1 MKSQDSSRCGRC
13 GATFGDGLLDG
24 LCRRCLLLGALSD
37 ESEFPS
43 APPLWEPVPEAIRTL
58 GDYVLAEEIGRGGMG
73 VVYRAR
79 QRTLDREVAVK
90 VLLGGAFAGIA
101 AEARFRGEMLAAGRL
116 NHPGIV
122 AVHDV
127 GQQAGQW
134 YLVMEWVEGEDLSS
148 CVARG
153 VLHATEAARIGESVA
168 RAVQHAHE
176 RGVLHRDLKPSN
188 ILLDASGRCR
198 VTDFGLAKRLDVVE
212 ESTTL
217 TGQVLGSPGYLS
229 PEQAAG
235 SRSGG
240 GLGPATDVYGLGATL
255 YFTVTGRPPFV
266 GAGVAETLEWVRT
279 MDPVAPRVLNPAIPR
294 DLETIV
300 MRCLQREAGRRYRS
314 LEEVADDLRRFQAGE
329 PILARP
335 VGGWERTWLWARRK
349 PLAAAVVLLGV
360 MLAVGGP
367 TAAWQVNRLRLAA
380 ESLSRE
386 NRHRLAASRAAT
398 GMRIVEEGAGLEALP
413 WLVDALRIDL
423 GDPAAERIH
432 RLRLGILAS
441 RLPVLEQIWPLEEP
455 LRESWVAADGR
466 TLITWHGVTQDAVGP
481 ALWAWALDSGQSVEL
496 ARPPGRA
503 GLALAVA
510 HDRSALAVP
519 ESGRVRLRW
528 RQGTNVLAADVPLD
542 ARATAGRFS
551 ADAKRFAVGTERGEV
566 VVHRV
571 QEPPVEIG
579 RWTFTNAIDHIRFS
593 TDGNKLLVRMGG
605 AYARVLDLGT
615 GRVTRNVGRKHPVT
629 AAVLS
634 PDGTDVLVATSD
646 GQADIWSLFR
656 NVRRFEVSGEPGVTA
671 AAWAPGGDVVATAV
685 RGGRVRIW
693 TALGRRMVSP
703 ALSHPT
709 AVEEIHFLPD
719 GVRVVTIDSAR
730 MVRIWRLPTPW
741 IQVSREAVD
750 DDIAD
755 SARETLR
762 ADALPIE
769 LHGESN
775 GVSWTADV
783 LEEGRVRLRTREGI
797 VLWISETFRAPIR
810 ALSAEGDRLKIELA
824 GGGSHSVRVVRED
837 RATEELE
844 RWATMV
850 SGWRLGADAER
861 EALRAEE
868 LLETWRQRQRR

>member
-1 MKSQDSSRCGRC
+1 MTPHASSRCGRC
-13 GATFGDGLLDG
+13 GALFGDGLLDG

-37 ESEFPS
+37 EPEFS
-43 APPLWEPVPEAIRTL
+43 AGSPLSEPVPEAIRTL
-58 GDYVLAEEIGRGGMG
+58 GDYVLEEEIGRGGMG

-79 QRTLDREVAVK
+79 QRSLDREVAVK
-90 VLLGGAFAGIA
+90 VLLGGAFAGNA
-101 AEARFRGEMLAAGRL
+101 AESRFRGEMLAAGRL

-134 YLVMEWVEGEDLSS
+134 YLVMEWVEGEDLSTR
-148 CVARG
+148 VGRG
-153 VLHATEAARIGESVA
+153 VLPALEAARVGEWVA
-168 RAVQHAHE
+168 NAVQHAHE

-212 ESTTL
+212 ASTTL

-235 SRSGG
+235 SRAGG
-240 GLGPATDVYGLGATL
+240 SVGPATDVYGLGATL
-255 YFTVTGRPPFV
+255 YFAVTGRPPFA
-266 GAGVAETLEWVRT
+266 GAGLVETLEWVRT
-279 MDPVAPRVLNPAIPR
+279 TDPVAPRVLNPAIPR

-314 LEEVADDLRRFQAGE
+314 MAEVADDLKRFQAGE

-335 VGGWERTWLWARRK
+335 VGGWERAWLWARRK

-360 MLAVGGP
+360 LLAVGGP

-423 GDPAAERIH
+423 GDASAERIH

-441 RLPVLEQIWPLEEP
+441 RFPVLEQMWPLEEP
-455 LRESWVAADGR
+455 LREAWIAADGR
-466 TLITWHGVTQDAVGP
+466 TLITWHALTQDSVGP
-481 ALWAWALDSGQSVEL
+481 ALWAWALDSGEPVEL
-496 ARPPGRA
+496 SRPPGRA

-510 HDRSALAVP
+510 HDQSALAVP
-519 ESGRVRLRW
+519 ESARVRLRW
-528 RQGTNVLAADVPLD
+528 RRGTNVLAAEVPLD

-551 ADAKRFAVGTERGEV
+551 TDTKRFAVGTERGEV
-566 VVHRV
+566 IVHRV

-579 RWTFTNAIDHIRFS
+579 RWTFTNAIDQIRFS

-605 AYARVLDLGT
+605 AYARVLDLAT

-634 PDGTDVLVATSD
+634 PDGADVLVATSD

-656 NVRRFEVSGEPGVTA
+656 NIRRFEVSGEPGVTA

-703 ALSHPT
+703 ALSHPV
-709 AVEEIHFLPD
+709 AVEQIHFLPD
-719 GVRVVTIDSAR
+719 GVRVLTIDSAR

-741 IQVSREAVD
+741 GEVSREALD

-762 ADALPIE
+762 SGASAVEVRGDSGNVAWI
-769 LHGESN
+769 
-775 GVSWTADV
+775 ADV
-783 LEEGRVRLRTREGI
+783 LEEGRVRVRTREGI
-797 VLWISETFRAPIR
+797 VLWISETFRAPVR
-810 ALSAEGDRLKIELA
+810 GLSAEGDLVKIELA
-824 GGGSHSVRVVRED
+824 GGGSHRVRVVAETRTLED
-837 RATEELE
+837 LD
-844 RWATMV
+844 RWATMI

-861 EALRAEE
+861 EAVRAEQ
-868 LLETWRQRQRR
+868 LLEAWRDRPRR